1 MKLSQFYRTLKY
13 VSKRNEMCFTFRSRH
28 FGILKLLV
36 RWIEIELDTD
46 VPVVVVVGGNT
57 LHCYGSRRQMQFTVC
72 DIFLPKFSALAVIIY
87 SVIESHQ
94 RRHLFL
100 LTQATHIYTV
110 NHNLNSCLGP
120 KTKGPVNN
128 HTATMII
135 MTNWSSYLSWS
146 NSSVNQMQVHCN
158 KRATK

>member
-1 MKLSQFYRTLKY
+1 
-13 VSKRNEMCFTFRSRH
+13 MCFTFRSRH

-36 RWIEIELDTD
+36 RCIEIELDTD

-57 LHCYGSRRQMQFTVC
+57 LHCYGGRRQMQFTVC

-100 LTQATHIYTV
+100 LKNVYHGATLTHIL
-110 NHNLNSCLGP
+110 HSQP
-120 KTKGPVNN
+120 Q
-128 HTATMII
+128 
-135 MTNWSSYLSWS
+135 S
-146 NSSVNQMQVHCN
+146 
-158 KRATK
+158 